1 MILFEEIA
9 FTAAFTAGLLSFL
22 SPCILPL
29 VPSYFSFITGISV
42 DNLTQTADGASRR
55 KIIMSTSAFVLG
67 FSVIFIL
74 LGATAAFFS
83 GLIYEASAYL
93 RIIGGIMIMLLG
105 LHLLGILRI
114 RALNMDK
121 RIHLNK
127 KPVHF
132 VGALVIGMAFA
143 AGWSP
148 CIGPLLG
155 SVLILAANQDT
166 VRQGMGLLTVY
177 SVGLALPFMLLSVG
191 IHYML
196 RFVRRASKAVRYINI
211 IAGVLLI
218 ITGLL
223 LMTDSLSMLSFFY
236 A

>member
-1 MILFEEIA
+1 MVLFEEIA

-42 DNLTQTADGASRR
+42 DQLSQATDGAARR
-55 KIIMSTSAFVLG
+55 KIILSTSAFVFG
-67 FSVIFIL
+67 FSLVFIL

-83 GLIYEASAYL
+83 SLIYDASAYL
-93 RIIGGIMIMLLG
+93 RIAGGILIILLG

-132 VGALVIGMAFA
+132 VGAFVIGMAFA

-166 VRQGMGLLTVY
+166 VSQGIGLLTLY
-177 SVGLALPFMLLSVG
+177 SAGLALPFILLSIG

-196 RFVRRASKAVRYINI
+196 RFVRRAAKAIRYINI
-211 IAGVLLI
+211 IAGALLI
-218 ITGLL
+218 VTGLL
-223 LMTDSLSMLSFFY
+223 LMTDSLGMLSYFY
-236 A
+236 F

>member
-1 MILFEEIA
+1 MVLFEEIA
-9 FTAAFTAGLLSFL
+9 FTAAFTAGLLSFM

-93 RIIGGIMIMLLG
+93 RIVGGIMIIGLG

-166 VRQGMGLLTVY
+166 VSQGMGLLTVY
-177 SVGLALPFMLLSVG
+177 SAGLALPFMLLSVG

-196 RFVRRASKAVRYINI
+196 RFVRRASKAVRYINM

-223 LMTDSLSMLSFFY
+223 LMTDSLSVLSFFY
-236 A
+236 F

>member
-1 MILFEEIA
+1 MVLFEEIA

-42 DNLTQTADGASRR
+42 DNLTQTADGAARR

-93 RIIGGIMIMLLG
+93 RVAGGIMIMLLG

-132 VGALVIGMAFA
+132 FGALVIGMAFA

-166 VRQGMGLLTVY
+166 VSQGMGLLTIY
-177 SVGLALPFMLLSVG
+177 SAGLALPFMLLSMG

-223 LMTDSLSMLSFFY
+223 LMTDSLSVLSFFY
-236 A
+236 F

>member
-1 MILFEEIA
+1 MVLFEEIA

-93 RIIGGIMIMLLG
+93 RIVGGIMIIVLG

-166 VRQGMGLLTVY
+166 VSRGMGLLTVY
-177 SVGLALPFMLLSVG
+177 SAGLALPFMLLSVG

-196 RFVRRASKAVRYINI
+196 RFVRRASKAVRYINM

-223 LMTDSLSMLSFFY
+223 LMTDSLSVLSFFY
-236 A
+236 F

>member
-1 MILFEEIA
+1 MVLFEEIA

-93 RIIGGIMIMLLG
+93 RIVGGIMIIVLG

-166 VRQGMGLLTVY
+166 VSQGMGLLTVY
-177 SVGLALPFMLLSVG
+177 SAGLALPFMLLSVG

-196 RFVRRASKAVRYINI
+196 RFVRRASKAVRYINM

-223 LMTDSLSMLSFFY
+223 LMTDSLSVLSFFY
-236 A
+236 F